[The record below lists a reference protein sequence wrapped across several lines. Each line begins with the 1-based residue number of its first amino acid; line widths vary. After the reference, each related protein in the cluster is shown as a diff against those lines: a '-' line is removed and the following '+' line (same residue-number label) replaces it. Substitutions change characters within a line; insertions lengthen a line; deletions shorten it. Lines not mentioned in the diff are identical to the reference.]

1 MLRAL
6 FVLLLLANLAFYAW
20 TQGWLDGVIGVRA
33 HAEREPER
41 LARQV
46 RPELI
51 RVLTPQAVA
60 AAASAAESRL
70 QCLEAGPFGSSEAN
84 TAEAALASV
93 LPSGTWAR
101 VTRDKPAVWIVYMGK
116 YGSEALARKQE
127 ELTRIKVPFE
137 VLKGAPEWE
146 PGLALGRFDNHD
158 AADEA
163 LAQLGRRGIHTAR
176 LVELSK
182 PSTQTLLRVE
192 RADPEL
198 AGKVS
203 GLKLDALG
211 KGFAACAKQP

>member
-6 FVLLLLANLAFYAW
+6 FVFLLLANLGFYAW
-20 TQGWLDGVIGVRA
+20 TQGWLENVIGLRA
-33 HAEREPER
+33 HPEREPER

-46 RPELI
+46 RPEAI

-70 QCLEAGPFGSSEAN
+70 LCLEAGPFGATEAAA
-84 TAEAALASV
+84 AEAALASV
-93 LPSGTWAR
+93 LPTGTWAR
-101 VTRDKPAVWIVYMGK
+101 VSNDKPPVWIVYMGK
-116 YGSEALARKQE
+116 YSAETLARKQE
-127 ELTRIKVPFE
+127 ELSRIKVPFE
-137 VLKGAPEWE
+137 VLKNAPEWE
-146 PGLALGRFDNHD
+146 PGLSLGRFDNHD

-163 LAQLGRRGIHTAR
+163 MAQLAKRGIHTAR

-182 PSTQTLLRVE
+182 PRSLSLLRVE
-192 RADPEL
+192 RADAEL

-211 KGFAACAKQP
+211 KGFAPCAKS